1 MNRNDIKST
10 MCQLLRLQE
19 TRVPDDAELS
29 QVISDSFRLVETFIE
44 LQDTFGV
51 RLTQEDLR
59 DVKTVGEFVHVFASH
74 MPSAPEATA
83 VGRG

>member
-1 MNRNDIKST
+1 MTSHDVKSR

-19 TRVPDDAELS
+19 SRVSDDAELM

-44 LQDTFGV
+44 LQDEFGL

-74 MPSAPEATA
+74 LPSVAATPSLSQ
-83 VGRG
+83 G

>member
-1 MNRNDIKST
+1 MNKNDIKSR
-10 MCQLLRLQE
+10 MCHLLRLQE
-19 TRVPDDAELS
+19 ARVSDDAELS
-29 QVISDSFRLVETFIE
+29 HVISDSFRLVETFIE
-44 LQDTFGV
+44 LQDEFGL

-74 MPSAPEATA
+74 LPAAADAPS